1 VVFVVCAPILFALAY
16 TVPDVRREG
25 MANYWALSFLLS
37 ILWIGASSYLM
48 VWWATVVGGVVR
60 SPAPVHA
67 SPRSF
72 SGRSIFQKPS
82 NSVETV

>member
-1 VVFVVCAPILFALAY
+1 MVCAPILFALAY

-48 VWWATVVGGVVR
+48 VWWATVVGDVVR

-67 SPRSF
+67 SLLVGLVSMF
-72 SGRSIFQKPS
+72 DCDA
-82 NSVETV
+82 TVQRA